1 MGQSLKSNPAL
12 LQEKIKHIVVLMLE
26 NRSFDN
32 LLGWLYEDKKTP
44 DGQSFEGLTSDLWNP
59 LDNIDG
65 EGLPFIEKV
74 LVQRN
79 GQAIFR
85 GDKSVPNPVDFSL
98 PRPDPGEGFADTNH
112 QLFQRYQVGALF
124 PPRPVNTG
132 FVQNYQNAMLYGAYV
147 YGNTPTDP
155 RRIMTCYTPEQTP
168 VLSGLAYGF
177 AVCDHYYCPVP
188 SQTLPNRSFA
198 HAATSGGNVNN
209 APNTFCDAKTIFNQ
223 IQDAIDAG
231 NTQLSWGIFGNNLMS
246 PPGTQPSSSDASGA
260 FDGDHFSLTR
270 LAMTQLHDARF
281 NGNFA
286 TLDAFYALCKS
297 GALPSYAFLEPQFG
311 GAGQNDQHPDQ
322 DIRPGEALIA
332 QVYNAIKSSPAFND
346 TLLIITY
353 DEHGGCYDHVAP
365 PNNAKPP
372 DAKAPPGQYG
382 FLFKRFGVRVPAVLV
397 SPYIRRGLVARPEGY
412 MPFDHTSIIK
422 TVQLCFG
429 LAPYL
434 TERSAAAP
442 DFSCVLSDQPARSS
456 DLPDVQPL
464 PWDTVVDPTRVNEL
478 HRVIAGIIEQQTGQ
492 TCTSDAEML
501 AFIQTH
507 YNALFG
513 GGSK

>member
-1 MGQSLKSNPAL
+1 MEQSQNLKSNPAL
-12 LQEKIKHIVVLMLE
+12 LQQKIKHIVVLMLE

-32 LLGWLYEDKKTP
+32 LLGWLYENRKTP
-44 DGQSFEGLTSDLWNP
+44 DGQAFEGLTWDLWNP

-74 LVQRN
+74 PVEKN
-79 GQAIFR
+79 GQAKFR
-85 GDKSVPNPVDFSL
+85 GGKSVPNPVDFSL
-98 PRPDPGEGFADTNH
+98 PRPDPGEGYADTTH
-112 QLFQRYQVGALF
+112 QLFQRYQVGAQF
-124 PPRPVNTG
+124 PPTPINTG

-147 YGNTPTDP
+147 FGDAPTDP

-168 VLSGLAYGF
+168 VLSALARGF
-177 AVCDHYYCPVP
+177 AVCDHYHCPVP

-209 APNTFCDAKTIFNQ
+209 APNTFCDARTIFNQ

-231 NTQLSWGIFGNNLMS
+231 NSRLSWGIFGNNLMK
-246 PPGTQPSSSDASGA
+246 PGSKPGSSDASGG

-270 LAMTQLHDARF
+270 LAMTQLHDPRF
-281 NGNFA
+281 NTNFH
-286 TLDAFYALCKS
+286 TLDAFYELCRN
-297 GALPSYAFLEPQFG
+297 GELPSYAFLEPQFG
-311 GAGQNDQHPDQ
+311 GEGQNDQHPDQ

-353 DEHGGCYDHVAP
+353 DEHGGCYDHVPP
-365 PNNAKPP
+365 PNGAKPP
-372 DAKAPPGQYG
+372 DASSPPGQNG
-382 FLFKRFGVRVPAVLV
+382 FLFNRFGVRVPAVLV
-397 SPYIRRGLVARPEGY
+397 SPYIRKGLVARPDGHF
-412 MPFDHTSIIK
+412 PFDHTSIIK

-429 LAPYL
+429 LTPYL

-464 PWDTVVDPTRVNEL
+464 AWDTQVDTTKVNEL

-492 TCTSDAEML
+492 TCPSDAQML

-507 YNALFG
+507 YTRLFG
-513 GGSK
+513 GA